1 MENKIRRKG
10 IDRRHKQVE
19 VKVERRKSIEQRTLA
34 SRRTDNDRREF
45 LSNRR
50 SYIERR
56 KRYKRYPFKNRR
68 LGIGRRVLLSNR
80 RGYIDRRD
88 MAFFES
94 LMRE

>member
-1 MENKIRRKG
+1 MENEIRRKG
-10 IDRRHKQVE
+10 IDRSHKQVE

-34 SRRTDNDRREF
+34 NLRTGNDRRIF

-50 SYIERR
+50 SHIERR
-56 KRYKRYPFKNRR
+56 RRYKRYLFKNRR
-68 LGIGRRVLLSNR
+68 LGIGRRVLLSDR

-94 LMRE
+94 LISE